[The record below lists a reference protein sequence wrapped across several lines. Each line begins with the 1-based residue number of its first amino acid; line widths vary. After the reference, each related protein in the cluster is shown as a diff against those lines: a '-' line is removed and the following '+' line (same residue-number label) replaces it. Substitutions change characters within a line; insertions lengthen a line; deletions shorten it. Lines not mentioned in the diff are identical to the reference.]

1 MFNFYIILYKL
12 NSMTDHHKF
21 QKIMKR
27 AFDVVSTFKKTPW
40 YNETN
45 GTFQKITEIE
55 DINVNQ
61 APEKPK
67 WSESSLNS
75 TTMTALGFDLSDS
88 DFAPS
93 DSSFTKLHLYD
104 DDTET
109 YKDDG
114 GRFPGMY
121 LDESVNDSSGV
132 VALFVRLKLVAISDP
147 DICSN
152 SISYTAYSR
161 DTSENLILKNAYEFN
176 YNSQLNVSGGIE
188 VFKPYNY
195 TLEYYSSNDSSF
207 NTVDHSDG
215 NWTFDNE
222 TGIITFEDDPSLNN
236 SIIDLSN
243 GDLYFTFVKYV
254 GVQGLDNLLFY
265 KNGKIGI
272 GTQEPQSELDMH
284 GSMGVT
290 GDVTVKN
297 DLKIDTNVLHI
308 NSTEK
313 KIGIN
318 TSSPETTLDVSGSA
332 YIDGSLNI
340 NNGIGPGFYPIGSII
355 MWPTDTFHNDYG
367 TWLLCDGSG
376 VAANDYPDLS
386 NVLSSSSGTVYLP
399 NFTDRYV
406 KSADTDISYSGDIS
420 SSHILNVNNLPDH
433 THESSHDHD
442 ICGQLHSHSVTRN
455 HGVDL
460 GDHYH
465 NISDHYHNI
474 TDNGHTHNITNTHSH
489 PLTESQHTHDMSD
502 NAHIHGVNHGEHHH
516 EYDFTNI
523 TYNTNVEAAGGNSG
537 LRLRVSL

>member
-1 MFNFYIILYKL
+1 
-12 NSMTDHHKF
+12 MTDHNKF
-21 QKIMKR
+21 QIIMKK
-27 AFDVVSTFKKTPW
+27 AFDVVSTFKNTPW

-45 GTFQKITEIE
+45 GTFKKITEIE

-254 GVQGLDNLLFY
+254 GLQGIENLIY
-265 KNGKIGI
+265 HKNEKIGI
-272 GTQEPQSELDMH
+272 GIQNPRYKLDIS
-284 GSMGVT
+284 GSVNISK
-290 GDVTVKN
+290 DLEIN
-297 DLKIDTNVLHI
+297 DDLYVDTTLCVD
-308 NSTEK
+308 SSDK
-313 KIGIN
+313 RIGIN
-318 TSSPETTLDVSGSA
+318 VFDPITDLHVVGNTTISGTLDIGSGV
-332 YIDGSLNI
+332 
-340 NNGIGPGFYPIGSII
+340 GPGMCPIGTII
-355 MWPTDTFHNDYG
+355 MWLIMKDQI
-367 TWLLCDGSG
+367 
-376 VAANDYPDLS
+376 V
-386 NVLSSSSGTVYLP
+386 
-399 NFTDRYV
+399 
-406 KSADTDISYSGDIS
+406 
-420 SSHILNVNNLPDH
+420 
-433 THESSHDHD
+433 
-442 ICGQLHSHSVTRN
+442 
-455 HGVDL
+455 
-460 GDHYH
+460 
-465 NISDHYHNI
+465 NI
-474 TDNGHTHNITNTHSH
+474 T
-489 PLTESQHTHDMSD
+489 
-502 NAHIHGVNHGEHHH
+502 HGYCVMVVVCLLMTIQIFLMYYHHR
-516 EYDFTNI
+516 E
-523 TYNTNVEAAGGNSG
+523 
-537 LRLRVSL
+537 

>member
-1 MFNFYIILYKL
+1 MYIFQRVSG
-12 NSMTDHHKF
+12 NSLM
-21 QKIMKR
+21 
-27 AFDVVSTFKKTPW
+27 
-40 YNETN
+40 
-45 GTFQKITEIE
+45 
-55 DINVNQ
+55 
-61 APEKPK
+61 
-67 WSESSLNS
+67 
-75 TTMTALGFDLSDS
+75 DS
-88 DFAPS
+88 
-93 DSSFTKLHLYD
+93 
-104 DDTET
+104 
-109 YKDDG
+109 
-114 GRFPGMY
+114 
-121 LDESVNDSSGV
+121 
-132 VALFVRLKLVAISDP
+132 
-147 DICSN
+147 
-152 SISYTAYSR
+152 
-161 DTSENLILKNAYEFN
+161 AYEFN
-176 YNSQLNVSGGIE
+176 YNSQLNVNSSIP

-222 TGIITFEDDPSLNN
+222 TGIITFEDDPS
-236 SIIDLSN
+236 IDLSN

-272 GTQEPQSELDMH
+272 GTQEPQSELDIH

-442 ICGQLHSHSVTRN
+442 ICGQLHSHSVTHN

-474 TDNGHTHNITNTHSH
+474 TDNGHTHNFVNSHSHSLTERTHAHNIPIQSHSHGGHFNAHAHQYQPGTIEYTQSMRASGGSSANIISTFTESTTGDSTSNYNVALSGTSDIGTVSINTFNQISANDAVTLNINTVTDSSGDSLTVGPTLKEDVNGAPGSDCDTDICNNIQINPSLVTDVDEPILQNSITNINMNESVNDYDSANHTGQMGPSTSNLSGSSNWNSGQD
-489 PLTESQHTHDMSD
+489 PLT
-502 NAHIHGVNHGEHHH
+502 I
-516 EYDFTNI
+516 NI
-523 TYNTNVEAAGGNSG
+523 EPSYTTAFFFIRAK
-537 LRLRVSL
+537 